1 MVRALARLE
10 DAARPS
16 SVDRVA
22 VARAEEPLDFVRD
35 GVRHGSQHLSS
46 ATIPSG
52 SRRAHG
58 LLSPPLIQELPVPS
72 SAVPMVRPRRNSFER
87 YLARQLRDPEFA
99 SAYLRAL
106 NELRSAVPAMVERR
120 QSSGRRVA
128 PVLSEIVFTERN
140 VGEVPRGKLP

>member
-35 GVRHGSQHLSS
+35 GVRHGSQHLCS

-52 SRRAHG
+52 SRRAHD
-58 LLSPPLIQELPVPS
+58 LLSLPLIQELPVAS
-72 SAVPMVRPRRNSFER
+72 SAVPVARPKRNSFER

-106 NELRSAVPAMVERR
+106 NELRSAVPEMVKRR
-120 QSSGRRVA
+120 KSSGRRMA
-128 PVLSEIVFTERN
+128 PVLSEIVFAERN
-140 VGEVPRGKLP
+140 VGVAPRGKLP